1 MNTWKRRLAAAWLV
15 LGVSALLVALPAVAR
30 AQAQAVDPAALQRLK
45 EMTTFLD
52 SLQRF
57 SVRTQNTIEDLH
69 ATGHRVDYDLSA
81 NVTVK
86 RPNKL
91 HAVRVGGFMDQRF
104 YYDGKILALHNPAQ
118 KVYATKEAP
127 ETIEK
132 MIDFARETV
141 GILLPAADLLYRN
154 AYPLMTQD
162 VTLAAV
168 VGKADVGG
176 VRCDHLLFSR
186 PGVDF
191 QVWVAEGK
199 QPWPC
204 KYVVTEM
211 DTPARLSIT
220 TVFSNWNATP
230 AVDDSKFRFV
240 PPAGASAIP
249 FVTPGAKP
257 ASGR

>member
-1 MNTWKRRLAAAWLV
+1 MSTWKRRTAAGWLA
-15 LGVSALLVALPAVAR
+15 LGVFTLLVTVSVDAW
-30 AQAQAVDPAALQRLK
+30 AQAPAVDPAAVQKLK
-45 EMTTFLD
+45 QMTAFLD
-52 SLQRF
+52 GLQQF

-69 ATGHRVDYDLSA
+69 VSGHRVDYDLSA

-91 HAVRVGGFMDQRF
+91 YAARAGELMDQRF
-104 YYDGKILALHNPAQ
+104 FYDGKTLALYNPAE

-154 AYPLMTQD
+154 VFPLLMQD
-162 VTLAAV
+162 VTLATV

-176 VRCDHLLFSR
+176 VRCVHLLFSR

-191 QVWVAEGK
+191 QVWVTEGK
-199 QPWPC
+199 QPWPR
-204 KYVVTEM
+204 KYVVTDM
-211 DTPARLSIT
+211 DTPSRLSIT
-220 TVFSNWNATP
+220 TLFSDWNAAP
-230 AVDDSKFRFV
+230 AVDDAKFNFAPPKGTSATRFL
-240 PPAGASAIP
+240 PPQTTGASN
-249 FVTPGAKP
+249 
-257 ASGR
+257 R